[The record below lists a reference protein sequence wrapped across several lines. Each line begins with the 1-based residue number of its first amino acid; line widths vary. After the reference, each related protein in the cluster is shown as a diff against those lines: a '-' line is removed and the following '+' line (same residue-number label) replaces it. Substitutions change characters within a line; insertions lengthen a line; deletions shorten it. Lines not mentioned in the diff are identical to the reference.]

1 MDAIL
6 VLQDGTVFEGESFG
20 AQNHAVGE
28 VVFNTSMSGYQ
39 EILTDPS
46 YAGQIVTLTQPHIGN
61 YGIATCDMESERIHA
76 TGLIVREV
84 SELASNF
91 RSESSLSDW
100 LMEHGVPG
108 IAGIDTRSLTRRIRE
123 GGVTMGI
130 VVPRARRD
138 EAEKWLDTLR
148 QAPDYGLIDFVAQVS
163 VKRPTPVSLQD
174 VGHGRVIVDSA
185 TPGFEA
191 SPHCVVVDFGV
202 KHSILKHLCDSG
214 FRVTRMPHEATVADI
229 AAQNPSAVLL
239 SNGPGDPA
247 RMDAVLPTIRDLAER
262 WPTWGICLGH
272 QLVSRAFG
280 ADTFKLPYG
289 HRGPNQPVQD
299 LRTSK
304 VQMTSQNHG
313 YAVDKDSL
321 PDCFETTH
329 INLNDQTIEG
339 VRHRSLNV
347 HTVQYHP
354 EAGPGPHDAENFF
367 AQFAEA
373 ARGAK

>member
-20 AQNHAVGE
+20 AQQHGLGE
-28 VVFNTSMSGYQ
+28 VVFNTSMTGYQ

-61 YGIATCDMESERIHA
+61 YGITACDMESERIHA

-84 SELASNF
+84 SELASNH
-91 RSESSLSDW
+91 RSEASLSDW
-100 LMEHGVPG
+100 LAEHGVPG

-123 GGVTMGI
+123 GGVTMGM
-130 VVPRARRD
+130 VVPGVRRD
-138 EAEKWLDTLR
+138 AAEQWLESLR
-148 QAPDYGLIDFVAQVS
+148 KSPDYGAIDFVAQVS
-163 VKRPTPVSLQD
+163 VKHPTPVSLQD
-174 VGHGRVIVDSA
+174 VAHGRVVASHVDPRS
-185 TPGFEA
+185 EA
-191 SPHCVVVDFGV
+191 PHCVVIDFGV
-202 KHSILKHLCDSG
+202 KHSILKHLCDAG
-214 FRVTRMPHEATVADI
+214 FRVTRMPHGATAAEIEAQEPT
-229 AAQNPSAVLL
+229 AVLL

-247 RMDAVLPTIRDLAER
+247 RMDAVLPTIRTVAER

-280 ADTFKLPYG
+280 AETFKLPFG

-313 YAVDKDSL
+313 YAVDAASL
-321 PDCFETTH
+321 PACFATTH

-339 VRHRSLNV
+339 IRHRTLNV